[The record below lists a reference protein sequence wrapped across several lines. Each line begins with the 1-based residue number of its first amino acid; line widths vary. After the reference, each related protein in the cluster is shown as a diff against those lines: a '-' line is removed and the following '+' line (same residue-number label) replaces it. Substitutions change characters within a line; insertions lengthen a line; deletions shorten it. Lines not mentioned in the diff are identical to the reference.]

1 VINGPAIAVPHN
13 SAMLRLERDLCE
25 GMFKRSDGARTIVA
39 TPTLAQGLN
48 LPAHLAILAGDKR
61 ADASGREAL
70 KAHEILNAAARAGR
84 AGHLANG
91 LVLLIPEPI
100 ISFDKVDSLSGDTV
114 GKLRSILPEDDHC
127 VMVADPLEVVL
138 DRLMAGHTTDAD
150 VQYTVNRFAVLREVE
165 GGIEEPSRLFDL
177 SESLGAYFSRKNK
190 AEATFEGKVVQLR
203 AAINASMPGSLD
215 SATAVLAT
223 QSGLSAQLLMD
234 LRDRI
239 RDEIGELPTAI
250 DGWLVWT
257 IAWLDSDRSARDAL
271 LGDISKSILSAVGN
285 SSKEALT
292 EGDVAKLLPG
302 IRAWITGQP
311 IRQIEIELG
320 GTPDDAATKTKR
332 LCPRARELVGTIIPR
347 GLSFTLGLVSKI
359 VKDLEPFEAQPA
371 LARQVV
377 EALSAAIRN
386 GYDSPEKLFY
396 ASQHKSILSRVQ
408 MHHGFA
414 KQG

>member
-1 VINGPAIAVPHN
+1 
-13 SAMLRLERDLCE
+13 
-25 GMFKRSDGARTIVA
+25 
-39 TPTLAQGLN
+39 
-48 LPAHLAILAGDKR
+48 
-61 ADASGREAL
+61 
-70 KAHEILNAAARAGR
+70 
-84 AGHLANG
+84 
-91 LVLLIPEPI
+91 
-100 ISFDKVDSLSGDTV
+100 
-114 GKLRSILPEDDHC
+114 
-127 VMVADPLEVVL
+127 
-138 DRLMAGHTTDAD
+138 
-150 VQYTVNRFAVLREVE
+150 
-165 GGIEEPSRLFDL
+165 
-177 SESLGAYFSRKNK
+177 
-190 AEATFEGKVVQLR
+190 
-203 AAINASMPGSLD
+203 
-215 SATAVLAT
+215 
-223 QSGLSAQLLMD
+223 
-234 LRDRI
+234 
-239 RDEIGELPTAI
+239 
-250 DGWLVWT
+250 
-257 IAWLDSDRSARDAL
+257 
-271 LGDISKSILSAVGN
+271 VGN

-359 VKDLEPFEAQPA
+359 VKDLEPFETQPA

-386 GYDSPEKLFY
+386 GYDTPEKLFY